1 MSSRRPPVRFARA
14 AVRLAAIVPAAAA
27 AALAGGCR
35 SAAPRPPAYVENAA
49 VTYHFTNV
57 ENPADRERVY
67 RIARSV
73 ALPDT
78 LDPKDVP
85 DKPDFDLRFVV
96 PRLSAL
102 DTAHELILFVPKP
115 GAAGDAPAQAFNPR
129 GPAFAIGYDTVSIG
143 AGIDVTVRF
152 KVTPGARLFYRAQ
165 GGEPI
170 DVTKQVSETGIATI
184 PARINRGQEFFYAK
198 AISGGVTK
206 WLKINIFTQQV
217 QEITQAEFEG
227 K

>member
-1 MSSRRPPVRFARA
+1 MSLPRPNSRRLIDRLTRT
-14 AVRLAAIVPAAAA
+14 AVLASAV
-27 AALAGGCR
+27 LFAGGCR
-35 SAAPRPPAYVENAA
+35 SAQPRSQAHLENVA
-49 VTYHFTNV
+49 VTYRFTNV

-73 ALPDT
+73 AVADT
-78 LDPKDVP
+78 LDPKEVP
-85 DKPDFDLRFVV
+85 AGPDFELKFVV
-96 PRLSAL
+96 PRLAAL
-102 DTAHELILFVPKP
+102 DTAHELILFVPQP
-115 GAAGDAPAQAFNPR
+115 GGQPDAPTQAFNPR
-129 GPAFAIGYDTVSIG
+129 DPAFSIGYDTVSIG

-152 KVTPGARLFYRAQ
+152 KVTPGAQLFYRPQ
-165 GGEPI
+165 SGEPI
-170 DVTKQVSETGIATI
+170 DVTKQVGETGIVSI
-184 PARINRGQEFFYAK
+184 PVRISRGQEFFYAK